1 MPASLIVS
9 YFGLTGFAAAAATL
23 GVRIISTMAI
33 TSLIAKDMKQS
44 QPQPGNSGGVVQL
57 PPATDNKLP
66 VVYGDAWVSPII
78 VDAKISTDQQHMW
91 YVLAFSETTDSG
103 TVSFDQI
110 YWDDKVL
117 LFNPNNPNTI
127 RAWYNAADNTTVTG
141 VGGKIHMWFYRD
153 GSLLTGTT
161 HRCISPEGV
170 SSQQPT
176 TVTAVSVLQ
185 DEMIASAQRWT
196 VANRMTKTV
205 FAVCRV
211 DYDADYGITGLS
223 NSIRAR
229 IKNTLKAPGDV
240 LKDYLTNGRYGA
252 GIPLANINTQSLTAL
267 NTYSAQTISLSNT
280 TGGTDSGTRYE
291 INGAVDTRQD
301 CLTNAVIIADAADS
315 WVQWNEAEGRW
326 GVIINQSLTESGGS
340 TSTMTVVT
348 SSQIIGGVQISPLD
362 LNNTYNSINVQ
373 FPNTLIRDQSDF
385 RYYSIPLNQRFANEP
400 ENNLQLSL
408 PLTNNSLT
416 STYIGYKRLLS
427 SRSDLTINF
436 TMDYSGIQIDAGDI
450 IAVNHEWYGW
460 SAKAY
465 GGQNYPGKP
474 FRVTQVKEFKDSD
487 GFLSVQ
493 ITATAYNNSVYTTT
507 NPHYYTP
514 VSFSGITDPS
524 FISTP
529 TAPTIPSTFV
539 DTTGSTFVVQAD
551 IPAQGNVKAME
562 FWYST
567 TSSVTTNNYTLYSVQ
582 NYNSGSLYPHLDA
595 QGQTF
600 FEQVKVIGLPAGTY
614 YWRSRAQ
621 GINTPSEFSAASAAF
636 TWTPSDRVVNG
647 ADILDNSIAGSKVI
661 TGAPATAGTPQG
673 TGFFDNLGSIALLS
687 LGSAAVYYGYKQGV
701 FDDILPEEWGTG
713 YDGGIQNREF
723 DPTFWGEEYLLEAQ
737 VGDVYEYVADA
748 TPPVEDWAGYAN
760 FEEYDVAE
768 YTGDIFGDFF
778 G

>member
-9 YFGLTGFAAAAATL
+9 YFGLTGFTAAAVTL

-33 TSLIAKDMKQS
+33 TSLIAKDMKQT
-44 QPQPGNSGGVVQL
+44 QPQPGASGGIVQL

-78 VDAKISTDQQHMW
+78 VDAKISEDQQHMW
-91 YVLAFSETTDSG
+91 YVLALSETTDSG
-103 TVSFDQI
+103 TVSIDQV
-110 YWDDKVL
+110 YWDDKIL
-117 LFNPNNPNTI
+117 LFDPANPNTI
-127 RAWYNAADNTTVTG
+127 RGWYNEADNTTVTG

-161 HRCISPEGV
+161 HRCISAEGV
-170 SSQQPT
+170 STQEAT
-176 TVTAVSVLQ
+176 TRTAFNVLE

-196 VANRMTKTV
+196 AANRMTKTV

-211 DYDADYGITGLS
+211 DYAADYGISGLS
-223 NSIRAR
+223 NSIKVR
-229 IKNTLKAPGDV
+229 IKNTLKAPGSV
-240 LKDYLTNGRYGA
+240 LKDYLTNTRYGA
-252 GIPLANINTQSLTAL
+252 GIPLANIDTDSLTAL
-267 NTYSAQTISLSNT
+267 DTYSAQTVSLTNT
-280 TGGTDSGTRYE
+280 AGGTDSGTRYQV
-291 INGAVDTRQD
+291 NGILDTRQD

-315 WVQWNEAEGRW
+315 WVQWNEATGKWAAIMNR
-326 GVIINQSLTESGGS
+326 SLTESGGS
-340 TSTMTVVT
+340 TSTMTVVN
-348 SSQIIGGVQISPLD
+348 SNQIIGGIQISPLD

-416 STYIGYKRLLS
+416 ATYIGYKRLLA
-427 SRSDLTINF
+427 SRSDITINF

-460 SAKAY
+460 STKAY
-465 GGQNYPGKP
+465 GGQTYPGKP
-474 FRVTQVKEFKDSD
+474 FRVTQVKEFKDGD

-524 FISTP
+524 YISTP
-529 TAPTIPSTFV
+529 DAPTIPSTFV
-539 DTTGSTFVVQAD
+539 DTTASNFVVQAN
-551 IPAQGNVKAME
+551 IPAQGNVKGME

-567 TSSVTTNNYTLYSVQ
+567 SATVSTNNYTLYSVQ
-582 NYNSGSLYPHLDA
+582 NYNSGSLYPHQDA
-595 QGQTF
+595 NGNTF
-600 FEQVKVIGLPAGTY
+600 FEQVQAIGLPAGTY

-621 GINTPSEFSAASAAF
+621 GVNTPSDFSPASAAF
-636 TWTPSDRVVNG
+636 TWAPATNVVNG
-647 ADILDNSIAGSKVI
+647 SDILDNSIAGSKVI
-661 TGAPATAGTPQG
+661 TGDPATAGTPQG
-673 TGFFDNLGSIALLS
+673 TGFFDKLGDVALLS
-687 LGSAAVYYGYKQGV
+687 LGSAAVYYGYKKGV
-701 FDDILPEEWGTG
+701 FDDILPEEWGSG
-713 YDGGIQNREF
+713 YDSGILTDIL
-723 DPTFWGEEYLLEAQ
+723 DPSFWSYEDTQYAQ
-737 VGDVYEYVADA
+737 VGDIVEYVADA
-748 TPPVEDWAGYAN
+748 TPAVEDWFSFAN
-760 FEEYDVAE
+760 FDDYDVAS
-768 YTGDIFGDFF
+768 YDGDIFGDFF